1 MVTVKI
7 LKNLVIAGMAFLWM
21 SCAQKDEEKI
31 VGKWSNDDNWF
42 DYKADNTYN
51 SGIGEIKMTNDY
63 KYSLDATKK
72 ELTMYTNNKDK
83 TFYLTYEFIGDDTLA
98 VRNVMSSDK
107 TMIKFVK
114 EKKKN

>member
-1 MVTVKI
+1 
-7 LKNLVIAGMAFLWM
+7 M
-21 SCAQKDEEKI
+21 SCAKKDEEKI

-42 DYKADNTYN
+42 DYNANKTYN

-63 KYSLDATKK
+63 KYSLDDSKK
-72 ELTMYTNNKDK
+72 ELTMYTNDKDK
-83 TFYLTYEFIGDDTLA
+83 TFYLIYEFLGDDTLA

-107 TMIKFVK
+107 TMIKFIK

>member
-1 MVTVKI
+1 MKI
-7 LKNLVIAGMAFLWM
+7 LKNLLVAGMAFLWM
-21 SCAQKDEEKI
+21 SCAQSDEEKI
-31 VGKWSNDDNWF
+31 VGKWDNDDNWF
-42 DYKADNTYN
+42 DYKADKTYN
-51 SGIGEIKMTNDY
+51 SGIGAIKMTNDY

-72 ELTMYTNNKDK
+72 ELTMYTNSKDK

-114 EKKKN
+114 EKKTN